1 MTVKHL
7 SQYTVVMFHHYF
19 VEQQMAL
26 REEELRIRASRPH
39 MPPRQRTTRRD
50 VARVLRT
57 VADRLDSR

>member
-1 MTVKHL
+1 
-7 SQYTVVMFHHYF
+7 MFHHYF

-26 REEELRIRASRPH
+26 REEELRMRANRPH
-39 MPPRQRTTRRD
+39 MQPSRRSARHD